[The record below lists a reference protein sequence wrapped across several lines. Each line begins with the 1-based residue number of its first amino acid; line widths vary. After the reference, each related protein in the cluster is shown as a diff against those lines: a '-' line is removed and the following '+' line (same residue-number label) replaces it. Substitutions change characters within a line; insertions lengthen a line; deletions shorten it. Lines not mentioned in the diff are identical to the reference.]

1 MKRTNT
7 TPSYPELRAIA
18 VTLADST
25 CEQINQRARHVQ
37 SAMPYKTQFI
47 LETVIEL
54 LARRV

>member
-1 MKRTNT
+1 MKRTNA

-18 VTLADST
+18 ATLADRT
-25 CEQINQRARHVQ
+25 FEEINQRARHVE

-47 LETVIEL
+47 LETVIEI